1 MPENKN
7 HNNEKKT
14 SLGTENSSGSPL
26 SHESG
31 FAQALEKNPSA
42 KQESGNP
49 FAAGVPD
56 ASKTPGGA
64 PEAAGSGTSSPHMS
78 ENPEKK

>member
-1 MPENKN
+1 MPENTQT
-7 HNNEKKT
+7 NEKDT

-31 FAQALEKNPSA
+31 FEQALEKNPAA
-42 KQESGNP
+42 KQGRGNP
-49 FAAGVPD
+49 FAADIPD

-64 PEAAGSGTSSPHMS
+64 PEAAGTGTSSPHMS
-78 ENPEKK
+78 ENPDKR